1 MALKVARFRAGGL
14 GKTAGPVVARLQ
26 RYMEGI
32 AVSWLVLTLVG
43 ILVFSPKSL
52 LYRVLMKDDQSDP
65 YAQSVV
71 FFGLGGTLALLFSLF
86 RGGFQYQI
94 TSRHLLLFL
103 PLTVCATVGPVL
115 LFKAYQRIDASEIAI
130 LQSSQKLWSVLGAF
144 LFLREPFSANK
155 VLGTLVVVA
164 GIAITLWRRKRFQ
177 VNEGIALVLVATL
190 FYAGMDLVS
199 YYIVRDFDPIS
210 LIVYVCYLPVVTL
223 LLLRPQTVKRI
234 PYYFEPKYALG
245 VSVLALCDT
254 VGTLCFFYAYQ
265 AGRNAA
271 QIVPLAGLITINSVW
286 LGIIF
291 LGERTN
297 IPNKVIGALVTV
309 VGAVLV
315 L

>member
-1 MALKVARFRAGGL
+1 M
-14 GKTAGPVVARLQ
+14 
-26 RYMEGI
+26 
-32 AVSWLVLTLVG
+32 SWLVLTLLG

-52 LYRVLMKDDQSDP
+52 LYRVLMKDDKSDP

-71 FFGLGGTLALLFSLF
+71 FFGLGGTFALFFSLF
-86 RGGFQYQI
+86 HGGFQYRI
-94 TSRHLLLFL
+94 TSSQLLLFL

-130 LQSSQKLWSVLGAF
+130 LQSSQKLWAVLGAF
-144 LFLREPFSANK
+144 LLLQEPFSVSK
-155 VLGTLVVVA
+155 TLGTLVIVV
-164 GIAITLWRRKRFQ
+164 GIAITLWRGTKFQ
-177 VNEGIALVLVATL
+177 VNEGVALVLAATL

-199 YYIVRDFDPIS
+199 YYIVRDFDAIS
-210 LIVYVCYLPVVTL
+210 FIVYVCYLPVVTL
-223 LLLRPQTVKRI
+223 LLLKPQAVKKI
-234 PYYFEPKYALG
+234 SYYFKPKYALG

-254 VGTLCFFYAYQ
+254 VGTLCFFFAYQ
-265 AGRNAA
+265 VGRNAA
-271 QIVPLAGLITINSVW
+271 QIVPLAGLITINSVL

-291 LGERTN
+291 LGEYTN

>member
-1 MALKVARFRAGGL
+1 M
-14 GKTAGPVVARLQ
+14 
-26 RYMEGI
+26 
-32 AVSWLVLTLVG
+32 SWLALTLLG
-43 ILVFSPKSL
+43 ILVFSPKSV
-52 LYRVLMKDDQSDP
+52 LYRVLMKDEQSDP

-86 RGGFQYQI
+86 HRGFQYQL

-130 LQSSQKLWSVLGAF
+130 LQSSQKLWGVSGAF
-144 LFLREPFSANK
+144 LLLQEPFSVK
-155 VLGTLVVVA
+155 KTLGTLVIVV
-164 GIAITLWRRKRFQ
+164 GIAITLWRRQKFQ
-177 VNEGIALVLVATL
+177 VNEGVALVLAATL

-199 YYIVRDFDPIS
+199 YYLARDFDAIS

-234 PYYFEPKYALG
+234 SFYFKPKYALG

-254 VGTLCFFYAYQ
+254 VSTLCFFFAYQ
-265 AGRNAA
+265 AGRNVA
-271 QIVPLAGLITINSVW
+271 QIVPLAGLITINSVL
-286 LGIIF
+286 LGIVF
-291 LGERTN
+291 LQERTN
-297 IPNKVIGALVTV
+297 IPNKIIGALVTV
-309 VGAVLV
+309 AGAVLV